1 MRRILIIFDY
11 DKAVMTIYDPSYT
24 GITTWQLPS
33 DDLQQDDLYAE
44 GNISKYVLKKDRNSK
59 DPENFKK
66 YARALP
72 MAVLHAL
79 LSMTYK
85 KGNQDEYFDIF
96 ELFLDEGVNFEAQLS
111 LKDNV
116 NAAVGRLNK
125 NLNYI
130 FNYGEY
136 DKKHRPLG
144 IFDIDKKYIKDDFSH
159 NVYRFSSR
167 INDPMLDIY
176 WKFEC
181 NDKYKIENLYRIQD
195 DWHRDIPEDQPEEI
209 GSGSSDSGFPAGSGT
224 MSGTMIVDSA
234 TQKSMWDTAK
244 LGVLAKKYQER
255 TQGFNTQLMAPVE
268 AAGTDYVNLPEY
280 ICGTYIKRNADL
292 SKGRS
297 FAIID
302 GEMGT
307 GKSYGVYETAKR
319 LVSDP
324 DIKHTVIAFD
334 LADVYSQDGVGS
346 LLRYINQYISG
357 NAKETDEIRLRD
369 LLSYEPELLDDS
381 DGKTVF
387 IIDGIDEVSSL
398 KYRDFVSE
406 LEKIARIPNPDVVF
420 ILATRNAGD
429 FIDSSGLAQGR
440 SVFKRWD
447 NISMKPLDAD
457 KVLRKEEED
466 LREIMKN
473 NKIVQTPL
481 FVSFYREIQD
491 LARDAD
497 SSTFLGSYGS
507 EVDLDKIRKINNY
520 YDLFN
525 ARTELL
531 CAHAR
536 KSRINPAWY
545 SSVLPCLA
553 YYLLT
558 SETKQFDLSTIEGL
572 FESGSFGGEYEW
584 FNRVFKEEYGAFSSI
599 FSDEKLA
606 QLLGTG
612 VVRSGDVENTYEFSH
627 VEYMYFLAALFA
639 SRVICNVD
647 DKDIRDKVIQ
657 FINDKTSFDRSEQDG
672 AGRARKMLYIPFARY
687 TFMNVSRQDHIISEA
702 LEERRVGRKRK
713 NEYKRLDPDLY
724 KIAANVTYE
733 EKDVYDEAQIMTEE
747 LLEYNQEKIEKKYER
762 DEFESWE
769 LINNANVILYTM
781 TTKRNK
787 DPNKWNMLNA
797 IYRDLSKC
805 AAIVLRDT
813 LDDIGSALDYPPGKE
828 QIIENME
835 RLTGEIASGDKPLT
849 TAGRYPIDL
858 LGRLISNLGAAKQE
872 QAKYVY
878 GNRDKDKAL
887 VEAKA
892 PLDYLE
898 DAFEYHTHAL
908 KFRTAVIDRIDRYLD
923 EAGSFDDE
931 RKAEEAGF
939 LAELESLRKEIS
951 LIRSYITIG
960 TDNYYYGKYVTAGE
974 EYSEREAYDFA
985 RSQLEEA
992 VSEYH
997 NEALKRQGINPEKL
1011 DSLNYDTDFPT
1022 PRTLEIQ
1029 EHPQTG
1035 SEPYVILRRAAGAYN
1050 LLYTKTRYEINRLY
1064 KEQEVDA
1071 AQKLE
1076 VRAGELL
1083 HMQYIYLK
1091 AAYIYL
1097 YEKCAVKDK
1106 KAGKY
1111 GLDSVRLEI
1120 NSKEIDAFWKD
1131 IDRDYIGN
1139 FADIAVDEEREAGY
1153 ELCRRVYDMY
1163 MTLHPYSREKLD
1175 LDKRK
1180 EDHK

>member
-1 MRRILIIFDY
+1 MRSIFILFDY
-11 DKAVMTIYDPSYT
+11 DSAVMTIYDPSYT
-24 GITTWQLPS
+24 GTTTWQMPS
-33 DDLQQDDLYAE
+33 GDLQQDDLYAE
-44 GNISKYVLKKDRNSK
+44 GNISKYVLKIKRDSK

-66 YARALP
+66 YAKTLP
-72 MAVLHAL
+72 MAILHAL
-79 LSMTYK
+79 LSLTYK
-85 KGNQDEYFDIF
+85 KENQDAYFDIF
-96 ELFLDEGVNFEAQLS
+96 DLFMDERVDLNTQTN

-116 NAAVGRLNK
+116 NAAVTRLNN

-130 FNYGEY
+130 FNYGKY
-136 DKKHRPLG
+136 DKKDKPLG
-144 IFDIDKKYIKDDFSH
+144 IFDIDRKYIRSDFPH

-167 INDPMLDIY
+167 INSPMLDIY
-176 WKFEC
+176 WNFEC
-181 NDKYKIENLYRIQD
+181 NDKYVIDNIYKIQD
-195 DWHRDIPEDQPEEI
+195 DWHRDIPEDQSEDIE
-209 GSGSSDSGFPAGSGT
+209 SGSSDSGFPAGA
-224 MSGTMIVDSA
+224 GTMIVDSA

-255 TQGFNTQLMAPVE
+255 TQGFNTELMAPVE

-280 ICGTYIKRNADL
+280 ICGTYIKRNVDL
-292 SKGRS
+292 NKGRS

-324 DIKHTVIAFD
+324 DVKHTVIAFD

-357 NAKETDEIRLRD
+357 NAKEADEIRLRD
-369 LLSYEPELLDDS
+369 LLSYDPELMDDS

-420 ILATRNAGD
+420 ILVTRNARD

-457 KVLRKEEED
+457 KVVREEEED

-473 NKIVQTPL
+473 NEIVQTPL
-481 FVSFYREIQD
+481 FVSFYREIQN

-536 KSRINPAWY
+536 KSKVNPAWY

-553 YYLLT
+553 YFLLT
-558 SETKQFDLSTIEGL
+558 SKTTRFDLSTIEGL
-572 FESGSFGGEYEW
+572 FESGIFGGEYEW

-612 VVRSGDVENTYEFSH
+612 VVRSGDEEKTYEFSH
-627 VEYMYFLAALFA
+627 AEYMYFLAALFA

-647 DKDIRDKVIQ
+647 DKDIRDKVIK
-657 FINDKTSFDRSEQDG
+657 FISDNTSFDRSAQDG
-672 AGRARKMLYIPFARY
+672 DSRVEKMLYIPFARY
-687 TFMNVSRQDHIISEA
+687 TFMNVSRQNHIISEA
-702 LEERRVGRKRK
+702 LEERRVGRRRT

-724 KIAANVTYE
+724 QIAANVTYE
-733 EKDVYDEAQIMTEE
+733 EKDVYDEAQIMTDE
-747 LLEYNQEKIEKKYER
+747 LMLYNQEKIEKEYVRK
-762 DEFESWE
+762 EFESWE

-787 DPNKWNMLNA
+787 DPNKWKMLDA

-813 LDDIGSALDYPPGKE
+813 LDDIGSALDYPPNKE
-828 QIIENME
+828 QILKTMDKLI
-835 RLTGEIASGDKPLT
+835 GEDTSRDKPLT

-858 LGRLISNLGAAKQE
+858 LGRLISNLGAARQE
-872 QAKYVY
+872 QAKYVHAKR
-878 GNRDKDKAL
+878 GKDKAL
-887 VEAKA
+887 VNAKD

-898 DAFEYHTHAL
+898 DAFEYHSKTL
-908 KFRTAVIDRIDRYLD
+908 EFRTAVIDRIDRYLD
-923 EAGSFDDE
+923 EAESFDDE
-931 RKAEEAGF
+931 RKAEEAES
-939 LAELESLRKEIS
+939 LAELEGVRREIS
-951 LIRSYITIG
+951 LIRSLITIG
-960 TDNYYYGKYVTAGE
+960 TDNYYYGRYVAAGE
-974 EYSEREAYDFA
+974 EYSEHEAYDFA

-992 VSEYH
+992 VSNYH
-997 NEALKRQGINPEKL
+997 NEALRRQGIDPEKL
-1011 DSLNYDTDFPT
+1011 DSLKYDTPFPT

-1029 EHPQTG
+1029 EHPQAG

-1050 LLYTKTRYEINRLY
+1050 LLYTKTCSEIVRLDA
-1064 KEQEVDA
+1064 EHEADA
-1071 AQKLE
+1071 AQEL
-1076 VRAGELL
+1076 RTLAGKLL
-1083 HMQYIYLK
+1083 HLQYIYLK

-1097 YEKCAVKDK
+1097 YEKCWAMDEET
-1106 KAGKY
+1106 AKY
-1111 GLDSVRLEI
+1111 RLDSVRLEI
-1120 NSKEIDAFWKD
+1120 NSKEIDEFWKD
-1131 IDRDYIGN
+1131 IDRDYIRN
-1139 FADIAVDEEREAGY
+1139 FSDIADDEERKAGD